1 MKRLEQITIWMLI
14 AQLSGVFPLIAQPIL
29 IQPGNSFGARQSI
42 GSGVENLRVVEQS
55 ADGTEAQLTMDYSY
69 DGFSGAIAQLLPVIG
84 KKGQKGVSAWFGAD
98 PVTVGQGR
106 GTITIKIRYFND
118 EPGVPP
124 MFTSDQVRI
133 LILNQ
138 QGTAILTA
146 VPFLKTIKWGS
157 SNALPVA
164 PSQPPLASNS
174 TPHPASDPAVLAREA
189 EARRAAEA
197 NARAEIKRRELA
209 RQAAEAEAL
218 ARRQAEEKARA
229 EALAREEARKKA
241 EAETARLA
249 QQKADAD
256 RLARERQIAEAQR
269 AAEEKARE
277 QARIK
282 AEAEAARLAAEKR
295 DAEAKALAAKQA
307 RKEAEARAA
316 AAAKAEEQAKAELAA
331 QKLAEERRQ
340 AEALAQKASVP
351 APAPVQPVQP
361 PVISEPAPSLEIA
374 SDIKTK
380 VTNVDVVN
388 RSLDRSQMTFGV
400 EFEYKDR
407 LPHPML
413 GVDVFRQSEPG
424 VSHYFQSRPA
434 EIGKSRR
441 NFVLFPV
448 KFQPPAGLN
457 DSAAFSTDK
466 VLVYLSEKESA
477 RRHNVFPATML
488 LVWRAPGSHAPSQA
502 QTSDSVTIDDFKQN
516 DASTGYL
523 SVKYAL
529 ASGTARLHAKIFDSA
544 KPQTATYFT
553 TTVPEVKAGR
563 GLQLIDVQID
573 PESKSPTDVIHANTV
588 EIELVDLSGKVLA
601 KTSRTADMIWARPK

>member
-14 AQLSGVFPLIAQPIL
+14 AQLSGVLPLIAQPIL
-29 IQPGNSFGARQSI
+29 IQPGNSFGARQPI

-84 KKGQKGVSAWFGAD
+84 KKGQKGVSAWFGSD

-146 VPFLKTIKWGS
+146 IPFLKTIKWGS
-157 SNALPVA
+157 PNALPVT
-164 PSQPPLASNS
+164 PSQPPLASN
-174 TPHPASDPAVLAREA
+174 PAPDPAVLAREA

-197 NARAEIKRRELA
+197 NARAEIERRELA

-241 EAETARLA
+241 ETETARLA
-249 QQKADAD
+249 QEKAAAD
-256 RLARERQIAEAQR
+256 QLARERQIAEAQR

-277 QARIK
+277 EARIK

-295 DAEAKALAAKQA
+295 EAEAKALAAEQA

-331 QKLAEERRQ
+331 QKLAEERKQ
-340 AEALAQKASVP
+340 AEALAQKAATRAP
-351 APAPVQPVQP
+351 APAQPIQP
-361 PVISEPAPSLEIA
+361 PVINEPVPSLEIA

-448 KFQPPAGLN
+448 KFQPPSGLS

-488 LVWRAPGSHAPSQA
+488 LVWRAPGSHAPSA
-502 QTSDSVTIDDFKQN
+502 GQTGESVEIDDFKQN
-516 DASTGYL
+516 DASSGYL

-529 ASGTARLHAKIFDSA
+529 PSGTARLHAKVFDSA
-544 KPQTATYFT
+544 KPGTAAYFT

-573 PESKSPTDVIHANTV
+573 PESKSPADVIHADTV

-601 KTSRTADMIWARPK
+601 KTSKTADMIWARPK